1 MSSRKPIRVPARYE
15 EFLTV
20 LQRDPYVKLKS
31 PMVVKELSPTL
42 APIGTFYRNPRL
54 HESVFIR
61 SSPFAITRK
70 TPNYVF
76 LELF

>member
-1 MSSRKPIRVPARYE
+1 MSTRKPIRVPARYE

-31 PMVVKELSPTL
+31 PAVVYDLHRTL
-42 APIGTFYRNPRL
+42 APVGTFYHNNARR
-54 HESVFIR
+54 ESVFIR
-61 SSPFAITRK
+61 SCPFAITRK
-70 TPNYVF
+70 TPSYVF